1 MERWLSW
8 SKAHAWKVCELETVP
23 RVRIPLSPP
32 TKKALVK
39 VSFFVVYRNG
49 IRTRGRGNRAATAS
63 LMDDEGSAQGL
74 CCNTMK
80 TRVACPRE
88 V

>member
-39 VSFFVVYRNG
+39 VSFLLSIEMGFEPE
-49 IRTRGRGNRAATAS
+49 
-63 LMDDEGSAQGL
+63 DEETEQ
-74 CCNTMK
+74 
-80 TRVACPRE
+80 RPRP
-88 V
+88 